1 MPKEAARFT
10 QLFSQARAVIHP
22 TRSDILPLLFVE
34 AGYFGV
40 PVISTRRFAIPE
52 LVEDGVNGILIE
64 DPRDVIQ
71 IQAGMEAM
79 LLDTAYFP
87 MRKAAWL
94 KAHTFYSR
102 QRFGLRLTEEL
113 NRAISSPS

>member
-1 MPKEAARFT
+1 
-10 QLFSQARAVIHP
+10 
-22 TRSDILPLLFVE
+22 
-34 AGYFGV
+34 
-40 PVISTRRFAIPE
+40 
-52 LVEDGVNGILIE
+52 VEDGVNGILIE